1 MKASCNSQIEIF
13 AVISESTASVLKCS
27 ASLFLQSKEH
37 TPVKD
42 ARIKGTRV
50 RSKKKKEVYLY
61 FRAIYRFLLLCQ
73 GYRHHSR
80 EKMQH
85 FFFPP
90 VLLKMSHTNI
100 RGFYSRKKKGL
111 NRQQLTKKLASYFS
125 YWFYNLCLGKDLLP
139 FG

>member
-13 AVISESTASVLKCS
+13 AVISESTASGLKCS

-42 ARIKGTRV
+42 AKIRGTRV

-61 FRAIYRFLLLCQ
+61 LRAIYRFLLLCQ

-80 EKMQH
+80 EKNAAL
-85 FFFPP
+85 FFSPCTFENESYKYKRIL
-90 VLLKMSHTNI
+90 VQK
-100 RGFYSRKKKGL
+100 KKKGFK
-111 NRQQLTKKLASYFS
+111 QAAVDKKTGLIF
-125 YWFYNLCLGKDLLP
+125 
-139 FG
+139 